1 MYIPQI
7 QINGVEVDRPNPDNG
22 EGLQPS
28 SIFNPIVDSFAE
40 NAAIG
45 NMSHRNIDPHFD
57 WEKFKKYGAVPNALN
72 TEEEI
77 KRNAAKYQS
86 NWEKFGNA
94 LVQAFGNEIFLGTL
108 KGFSDLYDVGYAAL
122 SDEASVGSYVNPI
135 GQALEQAMDGM
146 REHFEIYEKDPSKP
160 FAFNDFGWYMNG
172 LINTATT
179 VSLFMPGIGVE
190 KALGLVGKGAKMAL
204 GLNKE
209 LSVVGNIARRSKLLR
224 AASAAG
230 KINRTKLVNFTDDAL
245 SVGTNAF
252 VSRTIENRQE
262 AREVYK
268 NNYDRLV
275 DELSHMSAKEYNE
288 FLNNNKGRG
297 YENMSVE
304 DIAKD
309 IAEVGAFDTFKN
321 DYWMLIMDA
330 LQYAGISKMFSK
342 KLFGKVA
349 GQEIEDMNRALTNS
363 IGKGST
369 NYLQQFSAESLAKNR
384 GTGVKGFFKNAI
396 SPTTKSKMFLVGMEG
411 IGEGFEEGFQGVQSD
426 KGKTTM
432 DRMIDPTIEYRGL
445 DSYLSDPEIWE
456 QAFWGTIGSLVF
468 TGLGAAVRTGQ
479 REKFIKEHK
488 ENLSENDIALLRMG
502 YETGRI
508 KELEG
513 RIAKTEQTMK
523 QLSIIDSGFNPFK
536 PILDETG
543 TPTGNYET
551 LNDIDKQ
558 LYKQRILDEYLI
570 SLYSNALNHNNA
582 ELIVDFVNSDE
593 FQSAMGKAL
602 GNKEDSNANINI
614 LDRFNKLVTQ
624 YEDVMYALTN
634 KYETK
639 NPFAVMATAEQIMR
653 SVVTRDM
660 AADMAI
666 YEEHQ
671 LSDNESIRNRA
682 KQYSIDMLQSTLEKI
697 EKQIRDVESKHSVG
711 YINPETGQKMYV
723 SKNVKDARIRQ
734 LKRYRDALIKEI
746 REQEGLSVL
755 DEYKKEID
763 ALNIS
768 DTTYNSIKNTLNKFR
783 KTLAVD
789 DTITEEDNKH
799 ARHRAEFLIEKVRY
813 DSFIPKLN
821 KEYEEAYSDIAYS
834 MDEAIKNKLHN
845 SFETVKDYILNSKD
859 PIGAYYNIMRQDKD
873 FMNSIDDDLRESIYA
888 LKLGTRIFSANPND
902 IFAGGHTSRF
912 ITADNELLHTMAIE
926 KQKENIE
933 KENTQSNT
941 TVITEEQKKDEV
953 VENPEQ
959 IPESNEPLP
968 TPSPTPKPAP
978 KPAPK
983 KEEEKKETKEEN
995 KGENKGEKKKGRGE
1009 IFVSST
1015 GEQIVID
1022 DSYIPETEEVY
1033 VDDTSYAN
1041 FVGMPSVQRMAE
1053 IAMGRQIEL
1062 AIKGLDKKDSKQLLG
1077 DKYKDST
1084 AYTNLIN
1091 NLLTLSDGY
1100 NLFVNIKDAN
1110 DRREAIKRFIEKEV
1124 DGKINAA
1131 KKVNSET
1138 IEDTKNMQK
1147 VISAIDAAINAYSGS
1162 MTIPTINDTEL
1173 TDSVDGQIERL
1184 INNYLEKHG
1193 IAHVTD
1199 KNNKI
1204 VIDAVTLL
1212 KRILTEK
1219 NSGITYDDK
1228 ATAFFAIYDYIIK
1241 SLSGNTKY
1249 SFYTSD
1255 IMFNVMKNGDR
1266 IEKVRKSDMELMNDL
1281 INDRY
1286 EDATDKL
1293 TKLDKILRISGSRL
1307 NEMAKEQQAVVYLLM
1322 NNPNEWKNVNIIIDD
1337 NKIKFLYKNKVEIGF
1352 LQKVEGVDKNNVT
1365 LRKCIEQY
1373 VRGNILNNEG
1383 FMFEI
1388 TQKDGKYT
1396 SNLDDYFHALIEAA
1410 CGISNN
1416 VDAKTL
1422 FNQLINLNI
1431 DRNRNN
1437 RVLDFQN
1444 QQDVNTAIEII
1455 ANQLVRNLT
1464 IGQGDKNN
1472 VYRYGTG
1479 SIQIDAQHNLPVK
1492 VSYGAGNSFVITYGN
1507 NETITSSSP
1516 NFAKAVTAIANNIV
1530 RDTNSI
1536 LLHNYNKIKTDSNIY
1551 EDSIEYTFDSLI
1563 ASYDMFKQIAYRNMQ
1578 QQMLLQ
1584 TQLSKLKEGEV
1595 IDFETLGFEGEQIML
1610 DNDTPVQFSD
1620 VRNSIDYINNPI
1632 VIPTSTGVVT
1642 ETGQTFSYNNPNV
1655 FSSDIG
1661 ILLSDINNIL
1671 SPKIFWISTDDMNS
1685 LYDEK
1690 TPKDINDIN
1699 RRKLADAVQKE
1710 IKDLLYTYLIGK
1722 EGNASMQL
1730 DVNTF
1735 KELTN
1740 KLSTLLGGSNSNR
1753 GGLFSGVDVIR
1764 KWNDKN
1770 GGSIA
1775 IKFDNEPI
1783 VKDENGYNY
1792 EVVIITGSQNSDIKE
1807 SKIVYRDEN
1816 GKKTIYDLNKNLDK
1830 LAQLILSHIKFNK
1843 SHFTFKNPNANVGE
1857 ETDYWYKKDGK
1868 FYVNIGGYKTSYVNY
1883 GAFLMNN
1890 NAARLR
1896 IMHDDKGN
1904 IVKNTNP
1911 NSSRTPAFTINF
1923 GEFITKQRTQSPVEG
1938 KHTYDKTAIDKL
1950 LSGNEY
1956 KEVDVRTLLENTD
1969 TNSEF
1974 IDMLLGNNIYN
1985 IKLLVDKVIYDKN
1998 GKHYARYNRTNGNI
2012 YVHKNLFNRATKENN
2027 PSAFIRRQLIHENI
2041 HRMIVDNNIKYT
2053 DELITELLNTF
2064 KATIEAVNKDKSE
2077 RGKSVKK
2084 ALNKIFY
2091 VVYDTNG
2098 NMDLEAT
2105 IDKFTNKIYD
2115 NASNLSTDEIVKNF
2129 VEEWLVESITQAGL
2143 IDYLANTKY
2152 VINGKEIEVTENKE
2166 EQSLFQKIVD
2176 ILLKL
2181 FGINLQNREKNSI
2194 FAQQYKLLNSMNPKS
2209 ANRTKIETKE
2219 KNDNIE
2225 TKEEKKDDTNTKT
2238 DEKKEEVEEPTHTR
2252 LESIDENDTEVNE
2265 EQEENTNESRV
2276 EATAQDEMI
2285 GEYTFGLDYSTNEED
2300 NGTEEEEENDD
2311 DYNYSHS
2318 DDILLSNEEVVINN
2332 YANNPTCNTSRVITV
2347 NNMDDFLNMFP
2358 IEERALVAQNLEN
2371 GNITYV
2377 CR

>member
-28 SIFNPIVDSFAE
+28 FESNPIIDMFAE

-45 NMSHRNIDPHFD
+45 NMTHRNIDPHFD
-57 WEKFKKYGAVPNALN
+57 WEKFRKYGAVPNALN

-94 LVQAFGNEIFLGTL
+94 LVQAVGNEILLGTL
-108 KGFSDLYDVGYAAL
+108 KGFSDLYDVGYAAI

-179 VSLFMPGIGVE
+179 VSLFIPGIAAE
-190 KALGLVGKGAKMAL
+190 KTLGLVGKGAKMAL

-209 LSVVGNIARRSKLLR
+209 LSIVGNIAMRSRKLR

-230 KINRTKLVNFTDDAL
+230 KINRTKLVNFTDGAL

-321 DYWMLIMDA
+321 DYWMLIMDV

-342 KLFGKVA
+342 KLFGKAA
-349 GQEIEDMNRALTNS
+349 GQEIEEMNRTLTSS

-369 NYLQQFSAESLAKNR
+369 DYLQHFSAESLAKSR
-384 GTGVKGFFKNAI
+384 GTGVKGFFKNVI
-396 SPTTKSKMFLVGMEG
+396 SLTTKSKMFLVGMEG
-411 IGEGFEEGFQGVQSD
+411 IGEGIEEGFQGIQSD

-456 QAFWGTIGSLVF
+456 QAFWGTVGSLVF

-502 YETGRI
+502 YETGRV

-523 QLSIIDSGFNPFK
+523 QLSMIDSGFNPFK

-543 TPTGNYET
+543 TSTGNYET

-582 ELIVDFVNSDE
+582 ELIVDFVNSNE
-593 FQSAMGKAL
+593 FQSAIGKAL
-602 GNKEDSNANINI
+602 GNEEGSNTNINI

-660 AADMAI
+660 ASDMVT
-666 YEEHQ
+666 YEENQ
-671 LSDNESIRNRA
+671 LSNNESIRNRA

-697 EKQIRDVESKHSVG
+697 ERQIRDVESKHSVG

-723 SKNVKDARIRQ
+723 SKNVKDARVRQ

-755 DEYKKEID
+755 DDYKKEID
-763 ALNIS
+763 ALDIS
-768 DTTYNSIKNTLNKFR
+768 DTTYDSIKNALNEFR

-799 ARHRAEFLIEKVRY
+799 ARYRAEFLIEKIRY

-859 PIGAYYNIMRQDKD
+859 PIGAYYDIMHQNEE
-873 FMNSIDDDLRESIYA
+873 FMNNIDDDLRESIYA

-902 IFAGGHTSRF
+902 ILAGGHTSRF

-926 KQKENIE
+926 KNKENIE
-933 KENTQSNT
+933 RENTQSNT
-941 TVITEEQKKDEV
+941 TVLTEEQKKDEV

-968 TPSPTPKPAP
+968 TPKPVS

-983 KEEEKKETKEEN
+983 KEEKKEETKEES
-995 KGENKGEKKKGRGE
+995 KGEKKKGRGE

-1041 FVGMPSVQRMAE
+1041 FVGLPSVQRMAE

-1062 AIKGLDKKDSKQLLG
+1062 AIKGLEKKDSKQLLG
-1077 DKYKDST
+1077 DTYKDST
-1084 AYTNLIN
+1084 AYIGLIN

-1124 DGKINAA
+1124 DSKINAA

-1162 MTIPTINDTEL
+1162 MTIPTISDDKL
-1173 TDSVDGQIERL
+1173 ASSVNKQIEQL
-1184 INNYLEKHG
+1184 IYNYLDKHG

-1199 KNNKI
+1199 RNNKI
-1204 VIDAVTLL
+1204 VIDAVALL

-1241 SLSGNTKY
+1241 SLSSDTKY

-1255 IMFNVMKNGDR
+1255 IMFNVVKNGDK
-1266 IEKVRKSDMELMNDL
+1266 IEKIRKSDMELMNDL

-1293 TKLDKILRISGSRL
+1293 TKLDKILRISGARL
-1307 NEMAKEQQAVVYLLM
+1307 NEMKEEQQAVVYLLM
-1322 NNPNEWKNVNIIIDD
+1322 NNPNEWKNVNIVIDG

-1352 LQKVEGVDKNNVT
+1352 LQRVEGLGKDNTT
-1365 LRKCIEQY
+1365 LRK
-1373 VRGNILNNEG
+1373 VREFYRRGGITNNEG
-1383 FMFEI
+1383 FLFEL
-1388 TQKDGKYT
+1388 TKEDGHIDKI
-1396 SNLDDYFHALIEAA
+1396 LDNYFHALIKAA
-1410 CGISNN
+1410 AGDITNKN
-1416 VDAKTL
+1416 AAEL
-1422 FNQLINLNI
+1422 FNILINQNI

-1437 RVLDFQN
+1437 KVLDFN
-1444 QQDVNTAIEII
+1444 NEDDVNTAIKILS
-1455 ANQLVRNLT
+1455 NGLVQTLQIGKGT
-1464 IGQGDKNN
+1464 ISS
-1472 VYRYGTG
+1472 YGTG
-1479 SIQIDAQHNLPVK
+1479 VIQISADINRPVK
-1492 VSYGAGNSFVITYGN
+1492 LEYNKDGTFLIYYEDNKHLN
-1507 NETITSSSP
+1507 PSSVE
-1516 NFAKAVTAIANNIV
+1516 FKKAVTGVANNLI

-1551 EDSIEYTFDSLI
+1551 EDSIEYTFESLI
-1563 ASYDMFKQIAYRNMQ
+1563 ASYNMFKQIAYRNMQ

-1584 TQLSKLKEGEV
+1584 EQLLKLKEGEV

-1642 ETGQTFSYNNPNV
+1642 ETGQTFSYSNPNV

-1690 TPKDINDIN
+1690 TPSDINDIN
-1699 RRKLADAVQKE
+1699 RRKLADAVRKE
-1710 IKDLLYTYLIGK
+1710 IKDLLYDYLIGE
-1722 EGNASMQL
+1722 EGNASMRL
-1730 DVNTF
+1730 DANTF

-1753 GGLFSGVDVIR
+1753 GGLFSSVDVIR

-1775 IKFDNEPI
+1775 IKFDNEQI

-1830 LAQLILSHIKFNK
+1830 LTQLILSHIKFNK

-1950 LSGNEY
+1950 LNEN
-1956 KEVDVRTLLENTD
+1956 KDGEVDVRTLLENTD
-1969 TNSEF
+1969 TNGEF
-1974 IDMLLGNNIYN
+1974 IDMLLGNNVHN

-1998 GKHYARYNRTNGNI
+1998 GKHYARYNRTNGTI
-2012 YVHKNLFNRATKENN
+2012 YVHKNLFNKANKENN

-2064 KATIEAVNKDKSE
+2064 KATIEAVNKDKSK

-2084 ALNKIFY
+2084 ALDKIFY

-2098 NMDLEAT
+2098 NIDLEAT
-2105 IDKFTNKIYD
+2105 IDKFTNKIYN
-2115 NASNLSTDEIVKNF
+2115 NASNLSIDEITKNF

-2143 IDYLANTKY
+2143 IDYLSNTKY
-2152 VINGKEIEVTENKE
+2152 VINGKEIEVAENKE

-2181 FGINLQNREKNSI
+2181 FGIDLQNREKNSI

-2209 ANRTKIETKE
+2209 ANRTKRETKE
-2219 KNDNIE
+2219 KNDNTE
-2225 TKEEKKDDTNTKT
+2225 TKEEKKDDTEIKT
-2238 DEKKEEVEEPTHTR
+2238 DENKEEVEEPTHTR
-2252 LESIDENDTEVNE
+2252 LESIDENGTEVNE

-2285 GEYTFGLDYSTNEED
+2285 GEDTFGLDYDTNEED
-2300 NGTEEEEENDD
+2300 NESGEEEENDD

-2358 IEERALVAQNLEN
+2358 IEEKALIAQNLEN